1 MSDSRSRMTLLADR
15 AQLAL
20 ARQGQALL
28 EEKRDALLQEFH
40 AQVRVIYAASD
51 EVEAAASAAR
61 LALEEARIWLGEVP
75 VAAAASAA
83 ASGEA
88 WVELR
93 SASVMGVAVPAITP
107 RSLVRGVDDRGRAMA
122 VSGPA
127 LELAAQ
133 RFEEELS
140 LAIRLAGVEARAR
153 RLAREIR
160 RTSSRVNALR
170 TRIIPRLEA
179 ETRSIQ
185 LALEQREREDR
196 FRLKRVKGR
205 RARQAPA
212 EAAGR
217 RTPDRRIPS
226 ADATAGAALAG

>member
-28 EEKRDALLQEFH
+28 EEKRDALLQEFYR
-40 AQVRVIYAASD
+40 QVRVAYTASD
-51 EVEAAASAAR
+51 EVDAAATAAR
-61 LALEEARIWLGEVP
+61 LALEEARVWLGDVP
-75 VAAAASAA
+75 LGAAAAAAASTD
-83 ASGEA
+83 A
-88 WVELR
+88 WVEVQA
-93 SASVMGVAVPAITP
+93 ASIMGVAVPAITP
-107 RSLVRGVDDRGRAMA
+107 RNLVRQPDDRGRAVA

-133 RFEEELS
+133 RFEEELT
-140 LAIRLAGVEARAR
+140 LAIRLASVEARAR

-179 ETRSIQ
+179 ETRTIQ

-196 FRLKRVKGR
+196 FRLKRVKSR
-205 RARQAPA
+205 RERRPVSPTRRRPA
-212 EAAGR
+212 
-217 RTPDRRIPS
+217 
-226 ADATAGAALAG
+226 

>member
-61 LALEEARIWLGEVP
+61 LALEEARIWLGDVP

-83 ASGEA
+83 ASADA
-88 WVELR
+88 WVELH

-107 RSLVRGVDDRGRAMA
+107 RSLVRGVEDRGRAVA

-127 LELAAQ
+127 LELAAE

-140 LAIRLAGVEARAR
+140 LAIRLASVEARTR

-170 TRIIPRLEA
+170 TRIIPRLQA

-196 FRLKRVKGR
+196 FRLKRVKGHR
-205 RARQAPA
+205 ERQAPA
-212 EAAGR
+212 ELAGGR
-217 RTPDRRIPS
+217 ARDAHDRS
-226 ADATAGAALAG
+226 MGATAEAELGV